1 MKKIFYLLMILFVS
15 TTAFGQK
22 KEVKAAEKALRKG
35 NLEAA
40 LSDIQA
46 AEKLL
51 DQADD
56 KTMAR
61 FYYTEGAVYKAL
73 FEKSKKFDDAQKAVK
88 AFEKDIAFEK
98 KAGINKYAEKSQ
110 AQLQALA
117 RAFYNEVNKANNAK
131 DYATAEKYM
140 SLVYKI
146 EPTDDNLYILAL
158 LKLYNNDNESA
169 YQDLKKLYEKK
180 YTGIRTVYTLTEK
193 ETGKKVQVKDEKQ
206 QKLLLKTGQYVNPE
220 KTVTKNRRPEIIS
233 NMLYALNKLGR
244 DDEAYKIIQQAKKE
258 DPDNVDLLLGEAN
271 YYLKKKDNANFTRV
285 MEEAFK
291 LDPKNA
297 KTAYNVAIGYLN
309 MKKYDKAEYY
319 FNKVLELDPKNADAV
334 YGLALIKLK
343 DEKDLVD
350 KINKNINNFK
360 KYDELKGQLKKVYQ
374 NALPYLEKYYKM
386 RPNEISIVKTLM
398 NIYSEL
404 DMNDKYKEMRA
415 KYKALKA
422 AQK

>member
-35 NLEAA
+35 KLEAA
-40 LSDIQA
+40 VSDIQA
-46 AEKLL
+46 AKKLI
-51 DQADD
+51 DQADN
-56 KTMAR
+56 KTKAR
-61 FYYTEGAVYKAL
+61 FYYAQGAVYKAL
-73 FEKSKKFDDAQKAVK
+73 FEKSKKFDDAQKAVE
-88 AFEKDIAFEK
+88 AFESDIAFEK

-110 AQLQALA
+110 AQLQEMA
-117 RAFYNEVNKANNAK
+117 RTFYNEVNKANNAK

-206 QKLLLKTGQYVNPE
+206 QKLLLKTGQYINPQ

-404 DMNDKYKEMRA
+404 DMNNKYKEMRA